1 MAGFELGTARVLITG
16 GAGDL
21 GIAFAKGFLSEGAQV
36 LLADVNE
43 GKVATRAQQ
52 IGAGHCAVDVTSQH
66 SCSEMVEAVQDQMGG
81 LDVLVNG
88 AALLMG
94 LTRGPFWELEANE
107 WDRLYAVNVKGV
119 WQASKAVLP
128 MLKASDQGA
137 IVNITSSAAVNGSA
151 NWLHYTSSKGA
162 LTAMTR
168 AMAKELGP
176 LGIRVNAVAPG
187 LVANEAAVS
196 IFGEDTTKHSAKSV
210 PLGRGAVSDD
220 IVGAVLYAASKRAGF
235 MTGQTMLIDGGRDF
249 V

>member
-1 MAGFELGTARVLITG
+1 MSGFKLGAARVVITG

-21 GIAFAKGFLSEGAQV
+21 GIAFAKGFLAEGAQV
-36 LLADVNE
+36 LLADID
-43 GKVATRAQQ
+43 GDTLARRAGQ
-52 IGAGHCAVDVTSQH
+52 IGAAYCTVDVTSQD
-66 SCSEMVEAVQDQMGG
+66 SCAAMAQAAVDGFGG
-81 LDVLVNG
+81 LDILVNS
-88 AALLMG
+88 AALLRG
-94 LTRGPFWELEANE
+94 VTRGPFWELDPDE

-119 WQASKAVLP
+119 WLASKAALP
-128 MLKASDQGA
+128 FLKASDRGA

-176 LGIRVNAVAPG
+176 IGIRVNAVAPG
-187 LVANEAAVS
+187 LVANEAAVT
-196 IFGEDTTKHSAKSV
+196 IFGDRTAAHSAKSV
-210 PLGRGAVSDD
+210 PLGRGAVSKD
-220 IVGAVLYAASKRAGF
+220 IVGAVLYAASARAGF

>member
-1 MAGFELGTARVLITG
+1 MAGFDLNAARVLITG

-21 GIAFAKGFLSEGAQV
+21 GVAFAKGFMAEGAQV
-36 LLADVNE
+36 LLADVN
-43 GKVATRAQQ
+43 GDKLTRRAAQ
-52 IGAGHCAVDVTSQH
+52 IGAAQCTVDVTSAQNCIDMAKAAH
-66 SCSEMVEAVQDQMGG
+66 DQMGG

-94 LTRGPFWELEANE
+94 LTRAPFWELDADE

-119 WQASKAVLP
+119 WQASKAALP
-128 MLKASDQGA
+128 LLQASGQGA

-187 LVANEAAVS
+187 LVDNEAGSSV
-196 IFGEDTTKHSAKSV
+196 FGADTAKHSAKSV
-210 PLGRGAVSDD
+210 PLGRGALSED
-220 IVGAVLYAASKRAGF
+220 IVGAVLYAASRQAQF